1 MCPIEFNQIISS
13 SWCGLAIFNFK
24 TIILQSC
31 FSLHCL
37 YCFKESEQEHESAA
51 RESSYDS
58 KPINQTQSAFGI
70 AAPHLQISS
79 TVETTRQRIKN
90 IAMMDYYNSNHNR
103 SKREHRIS
111 ESPRQNIMKM
121 CGDLMDYVRA
131 SQDMSYHVLIENTIK
146 LTAFIAVRCCRVYYM
161 TLRVQVQGFAV
172 LAVLGSSQKLHT
184 NKNVWYHW
192 YPFEHH
198 LLFDVVQHHG
208 KDHFV
213 QALTS
218 SWSSLKPSSTADPS
232 FFISIISVAPQA
244 EPMAP
249 TKR

>member
-218 SWSSLKPSSTADPS
+218 SWS
-232 FFISIISVAPQA
+232 
-244 EPMAP
+244 
-249 TKR
+249 